1 MSHNDRNGAVVVMV
15 VTTVTCSMPSA
26 GCEPRPLVLPVS
38 FPQKNLWDTFITP
51 MEQMRKL
58 RLRESPAYVHL

>member
-26 GCEPRPLVLPVS
+26 GCEPRPLVLPR
-38 FPQKNLWDTFITP
+38 FISSKEP
-51 MEQMRKL
+51 MGHVYYPHGTNE
-58 RLRESPAYVHL
+58 ETEA